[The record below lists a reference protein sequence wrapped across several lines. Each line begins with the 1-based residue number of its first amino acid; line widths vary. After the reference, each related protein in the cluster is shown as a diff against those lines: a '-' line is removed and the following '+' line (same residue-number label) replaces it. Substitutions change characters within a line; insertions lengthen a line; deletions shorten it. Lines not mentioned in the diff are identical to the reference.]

1 MYIFNPSH
9 ELALA
14 ADTQQYTPPRHV
26 QQMETDLRDFPLL
39 FADADGRVL
48 IDGVN
53 VDGARAGL
61 HVWGW
66 NRALKVRLLRQGLD
80 ERLMPT
86 DAEID
91 DIRCLASREYCV
103 DYAGKL
109 YEILPPERFVENRM
123 QIIVT
128 HQPTSLL
135 RLPRG
140 GENRPDGEVS
150 PRGDLEGAVC
160 ITKTLWSSSGRGIR
174 IVRDGKF
181 PKPPYLLDRFYDKRL
196 DFAMEFTLGEGGAQ
210 YLGLSVFEAS
220 ADGKYAFNYVRSQS
234 DLLQMILSQGLAPST
249 VTQLIE
255 AHTSLLTRELTGR
268 YRGIVGIDMMVVERG
283 LIHPCVELNLRMN
296 MGVAAI
302 LLYNKYGNE
311 AHLAVGNPHG
321 FQAHLEGDRL
331 FIDYS
336 K

>member
-26 QQMETDLRDFPLL
+26 QQMESDLRDFPLL

-48 IDGVN
+48 IDGKN
-53 VDGARAGL
+53 VDGARGNL

-66 NRALKVRLLRQGLD
+66 NRALKARLLRQGLD

-86 DAEID
+86 DAEIAD
-91 DIRCLASREYCV
+91 VRCLASREYCV
-103 DYAGKL
+103 DYARRL
-109 YEILPPERFVENRM
+109 YETLSPEPFVENRM
-123 QIIVT
+123 QII
-128 HQPTSLL
+128 TSNQYTAPL

-150 PRGDLEGAVC
+150 TRGDLEGAA

-174 IVRDGKF
+174 IVRDGNF
-181 PKPPYLLDRFYDKRL
+181 SKPPYLLDRFYDKRL
-196 DFAMEFTLGEGGAQ
+196 DFAMEFTVDEGGAQ

-220 ADGKYAFNYVRSQS
+220 ADGKYAFNYVHSQS
-234 DLLQMILSQGLAPST
+234 DLLQMILDQGIDPST

-268 YRGIVGIDMMVVERG
+268 YRGIVGIDMMVVVGG

-321 FQAHLEGDRL
+321 FQAHLKGDRL